1 MKLDSFTT
9 DLVLR
14 ATLADSNRRAPPSS
28 GARPRHR
35 LGPKDQR
42 DRPLQPVGRGTWA
55 RRLATSSRWCAE
67 PGRVERSGAPHSS
80 DVLREEVIDEGLV
93 AQPSPFGLT
102 PDRTEYLGVDPN
114 GDQSPRRRPQGGPP
128 HSSPGQ
134 LGSPLHTPPLTRPAS
149 RATSLSRGV
158 GARLL
163 VAERLPGG

>member
-9 DLVLR
+9 DWVLR

-102 PDRTEYLGVDPN
+102 PDRPELCVGSLRDVGEVNPAT
-114 GDQSPRRRPQGGPP
+114 PP
-128 HSSPGQ
+128 HRLPALCGSPG
-134 LGSPLHTPPLTRPAS
+134 
-149 RATSLSRGV
+149 
-158 GARLL
+158 AR
-163 VAERLPGG
+163 